1 MPSAAPPPLTDS
13 DTFPIDASAVDVAW
27 HNDDQNVWFVTAQG
41 LMGYF
46 EPRSPWGNTVF
57 SQGSGVTGTANSLVS
72 WTGHGAWTFITG
84 EQGSAFVKCM
94 NDGQYQVYPLNGATD
109 CRSLALGMNKQGRPQ
124 LVAPLI
130 SWNQLAFIEAGGAVS
145 YSMMYPDGLYAV
157 SIASQ
162 QRGRYWLT
170 SPKGK
175 ALVAYDASTGTF
187 GSPVLLGV
195 EPRDVAAA
203 PAGDVVWVATK
214 DKVIFKYTVDGGT
227 LTRVET
233 PFAAN
238 RMLATADGTLWFV
251 STAGDAVGY
260 VLPDKGRAATIPTG
274 QGSRPS
280 GLTMSADSRLWI
292 ALSGRKALQRVSRYR
307 LAAVS
312 GDDQTTTVGQRFPK
326 PFEVKATLLDGTPVG
341 GQKIEFSVE
350 EGAGVFE
357 NGEHTEIKHTGSQSE
372 QLGFATSSLLTP
384 LKEGPCPVTARWTES
399 DAVASFTHLTV
410 NPKPGQA
417 DRVRYVSGAG
427 QTVPPGKSFDNPM
440 KVIVEDAKG
449 NTVEGAQVTFRI
461 LEENMASFPGGTDIV
476 HVPSGPDG
484 SADSPVLTA
493 GDKQGDF
500 SVQVSVDDTWVS
512 LLLRQNIT

>member
-27 HNDDQNVWFVTAQG
+27 HNDDRNVWFVTAQG
-41 LMGYF
+41 VMGHF

-57 SQGSGVTGTANSLVS
+57 SPGSGVTGTANSVVS
-72 WTGHGAWTFITG
+72 WTGHGVWTFITG

-94 NDGQYQVYPLNGATD
+94 TDGQYQVYPLNGATD
-109 CRSLALGMNKQGRPQ
+109 CRALALGMSKEGRPR

-130 SWNQLAFIEAGGAVS
+130 SWNQLAFIEAGGGVS
-145 YSMMYPDGLYAV
+145 YSMMYPDGLYG
-157 SIASQ
+157 IAIPAQ

-170 SPKGK
+170 SPGGK
-175 ALVAYDASTGTF
+175 ALVGYDVSTGAF
-187 GSPVLLGV
+187 GPAIVLGT

-214 DKVIFKYTVDGGT
+214 EKVIFKYTVASGT
-227 LTRVET
+227 LTRIDT
-233 PFAAN
+233 PFTAN
-238 RMLATADGTLWFV
+238 HMLATADGTLWFV

-260 VLPDKGRAATIPTG
+260 VLPDKARASMIPTG

-280 GLTMSADSRLWI
+280 GLTMSDDSRLWV
-292 ALSGRKALQRVSRYR
+292 ALSGRNALRRVSRYR
-307 LAAVS
+307 LAAIS
-312 GDDQTTTVGQRFPK
+312 GDDQRTTVGQHFPK

-350 EGAGVFE
+350 EGTGVFE
-357 NGEHTEIKHTGSQSE
+357 NGEHTEVKHTGSQSE
-372 QLGFATSSLLTP
+372 QLGVATSSLLTP
-384 LKEGPCPVTARWTES
+384 LKEGPCPVTARWTETE
-399 DAVASFTHLTV
+399 AVASFTRLTV
-410 NPKPGQA
+410 NPQPGRA

-440 KVIVEDAKG
+440 KVIVEDIQG
-449 NTVEGAQVTFRI
+449 NPVESAQVTFRI
-461 LEENMASFPGGTDIV
+461 LGENMASFPGGTDIV
-476 HVPSGPDG
+476 QVPSGPDG
-484 SADSPVLTA
+484 SASSPVLTA

-500 SVQVSVDDTWVS
+500 SVEVSADDTWVS